1 MGKLRGLINWAMG
14 EQIRRLKE
22 ENVTRESLEKYHPD
36 LMKAL
41 DKIAE
46 ADVQKEGES

>member
-1 MGKLRGLINWAMG
+1 MIIPKHIH
-14 EQIRRLKE
+14 EEICRRI
-22 ENVTRESLEKYHPD
+22 TRESLEKYHPN

-46 ADVQKEGES
+46 ADEKTRED